1 MKEALGTS
9 MVFNLIMI
17 FVAVFI
23 ALFVGSIAYTKGFKV
38 RNRIID
44 IIQKH
49 EGYNEASKSEIDENL
64 AAIGYRIVDKEC
76 GEHKGKTNISTS
88 DYRYCIYEL
97 DEPNAGTYYGVK
109 VFIHFDLPLIG
120 DFIEIPLY
128 GETRTIFD
136 KDKVM
141 G

>member
-49 EGYNEASKSEIDENL
+49 EMYNEEAKEEIDENL
-64 AAIGYRIVDKEC
+64 AAIGYRIIDKEC
-76 GEHKGKTNISTS
+76 GEHNGVEAISDS
-88 DYRYCIYEL
+88 DYRYCVYMFE
-97 DEPNAGTYYGVK
+97 EPNAGMYYGVK
-109 VFIHFDLPLIG
+109 VFIHFDIPLIG

-136 KDKVM
+136 KDKVE